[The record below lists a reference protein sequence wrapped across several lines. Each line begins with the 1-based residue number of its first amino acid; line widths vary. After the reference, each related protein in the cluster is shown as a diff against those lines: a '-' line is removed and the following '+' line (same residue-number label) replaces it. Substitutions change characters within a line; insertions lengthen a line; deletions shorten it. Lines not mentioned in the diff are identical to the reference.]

1 MVISQVM
8 NAMTYNNLDKPTN
21 TSEYTYMEDTSTK
34 TSQLN
39 DRVQQRHEWLAQVLK
54 GANYRVE
61 SLTGDASFRSYH
73 RVYINCIDDTTTE
86 ADNDSVNNP
95 VNSLV
100 NNHVNNSVVNN
111 SVVYMLMDAPPEKES
126 VESFVAVADLLA
138 EWVNVPDIVAKEM
151 TQGFLLL
158 QDFGD
163 VEFAHLIQDNS
174 EDEVNAYYQKAID
187 TIHQMQRIDADNI
200 QQQYALPDYS
210 RDLLATEMAL
220 FSNWFLPYVGVQ
232 VGEEFDQQAQ
242 KQWQAL
248 CDYLLTSILDQPNVF
263 VHRDYHSRNLMQDK
277 ANDEHLGVID
287 FQDAVMGAY
296 TYDLVSLLRDAYVLW
311 DEAQI
316 EQWQQYFWQGVHPE
330 VKQAK
335 SWEAFCHDVMVMGV
349 QRHLKVLGIF
359 VRLSQRDGKD
369 RYLADIPKVMNDM
382 LIELDWLS
390 QQGQTPAVSE
400 FNTWLTEVVLPKYRQ
415 RFGLN
420 SPK

>member
-1 MVISQVM
+1 
-8 NAMTYNNLDKPTN
+8 
-21 TSEYTYMEDTSTK
+21 MEDTSTK

-39 DRVQQRHEWLAQVLK
+39 DRVQQRQAWLTQVLK
-54 GANYRVE
+54 GTNYRVE

-73 RVYINCIDDTTTE
+73 RVYIDCIEDAITE
-86 ADNDSVNNP
+86 ADNNSMDNAINNAMSDSVHNP
-95 VNSLV
+95 V
-100 NNHVNNSVVNN
+100 
-111 SVVYMLMDAPPEKES
+111 VYLLMDAPPEKES
-126 VESFVAVADLLA
+126 VASFVAVADLLA
-138 EWVNVPDIVAKEM
+138 QCVNVPDIIAKEM

-163 VEFAHLIQDNS
+163 VEFAHLIQDNG

-187 TIHQMQRIDADNI
+187 TIHQMQSMDADNI

-210 RDLLATEMAL
+210 RELLATEMAL
-220 FSNWFLPYVGVQ
+220 FSDWFLPYVGVE
-232 VGEEFDQQAQ
+232 VGAEFDQQAQ
-242 KQWQAL
+242 KHWQAL

-277 ANDEHLGVID
+277 ANDVHLGVID

-311 DEAQI
+311 SESQI
-316 EQWQQYFWQGVHPE
+316 EQWQQYFWQGVHPDI
-330 VKQAK
+330 KQVK
-335 SWEAFCHDVMVMGV
+335 SWDDFCYDVMVMGV

-369 RYLADIPKVMNDM
+369 RYLEDIPKVMNDM
-382 LIELDWLS
+382 LIELEWLS
-390 QQGQTPAVSE
+390 QRSQNPAVSE

-415 RFGLN
+415 RFGL
-420 SPK
+420 S